1 MYPRVETLLAK
12 SLHLEGVFT
21 QNPKLLK
28 KLVALLVVDVEA
40 AVVWHFVIRRMEL
53 LPSGL
58 LLAYALRC
66 PYSSGNTSFAN

>member
-1 MYPRVETLLAK
+1 MLAK

-28 KLVALLVVDVEA
+28 KSIALLVVDAEE

-58 LLAYALRC
+58 LSAYALRC